1 VFRYVA
7 VGRYTRGRRAG
18 ERCVCKWFKPELQAF
33 NRYAEKFFTEDVKMV
48 DKALRILREWNMRGL
63 SNGVT
68 LQMIRPEVWEF
79 EPGARGSW
87 AGRKVLQEPFIE
99 SFVKCWSTPSL
110 VPPPRLLRRNV
121 RPHLTRNGSLLL
133 RPPVPHREFKHRL
146 GRRL

>member
-1 VFRYVA
+1 
-7 VGRYTRGRRAG
+7 
-18 ERCVCKWFKPELQAF
+18 VCKWFKPELQAF

-110 VPPPRLLRRNV
+110 VPPPPAPPPQRAPAPDPEREFDFASSGV
-121 RPHLTRNGSLLL
+121 AQGIQTPAGSSTLTRC
-133 RPPVPHREFKHRL
+133 RQ
-146 GRRL
+146 